1 MAEHYFMDKILRL
14 NMFDSY
20 FDVGHGILV
29 TYMTYIMKTMME
41 ARFFQNLFKL
51 ELTELV
57 YCYRKQFPETSN
69 LPIFPISVKM
79 TG

>member
-1 MAEHYFMDKILRL
+1 MTVHYFTDKILRL

-29 TYMTYIMKTMME
+29 TYMTYILKTIVE

-51 ELTELV
+51 ELIEPV
-57 YCYRKQFPETSN
+57 HCYRKQ
-69 LPIFPISVKM
+69 
-79 TG
+79 

>member
-1 MAEHYFMDKILRL
+1 MAVHYLTDKILRL

-29 TYMTYIMKTMME
+29 TYMTYILKTIVE

-51 ELTELV
+51 QLTESV
-57 YCYRKQFPETSN
+57 YCYRKQLFLTS
-69 LPIFPISVKM
+69 LILR
-79 TG
+79 

>member
-1 MAEHYFMDKILRL
+1 MAVHYFMDKVLRL

-29 TYMTYIMKTMME
+29 TYMTYILKTVVE

-51 ELTELV
+51 ELIEPV
-57 YCYRKQFPETSN
+57 YSYRKQLFLTS
-69 LPIFPISVKM
+69 LILR
-79 TG
+79 

>member
-1 MAEHYFMDKILRL
+1 MAAHYFTDEILRL

-29 TYMTYIMKTMME
+29 TYMTYILKTMVE

-51 ELTELV
+51 ELIELV
-57 YCYRKQFPETSN
+57 YCYRKQLFLTS
-69 LPIFPISVKM
+69 LILR
-79 TG
+79 